1 MSRPMSD
8 ARRRVLRRWLL
19 IGLVPVALVALVVAS
34 KLISVSVLGQVAVDR
49 FQARAY
55 AQSAEASR
63 ALEGWNWV
71 EPWKAPF
78 NLGVALVMGGELV
91 EGRAELE
98 EALGLHPEPVT
109 AAQRSER
116 CVIVATI
123 VTAIEKQGDE
133 AREADDQQTANRFY
147 QEALSRIDGA
157 PEGCFDEPMQGR
169 PDTGAQLEAAD
180 PRIQE
185 KLEQGDGSG
194 DGEPTEPS
202 PEEQLDQQNQ
212 DAQTEQQQ
220 QDSYDEGEGGG
231 PSVERPW

>member
-157 PEGCFDEPMQGR
+157 PEGCFDEPMPGR

-185 KLEQGDGSG
+185 KIEQGQGDG

-202 PEEQLDQQNQ
+202 PEDQLDQQNQ